1 MSEQQN
7 PSQQMRT
14 AYEKSEKEFSR
25 AAEELVSSQG
35 FAESLA
41 MLTSNAVAL
50 SRVVN
55 TGLDQMVRATRFA
68 GQRDIVR
75 LGRQLNRTEDKL
87 EQVLQIV
94 EQLEEELAITRAE
107 RDEARQSADAAG
119 SNGQVSAPRKRGRSN
134 ARPTKKSGEQSRS
147 ASVTLDTG
155 EEIQQIE
162 DEKLEQGSG
171 R

>member
-1 MSEQQN
+1 MSEQQT

-14 AYEKSEKEFSR
+14 AYEKSEKQLSR

-50 SRVVN
+50 TRVVN
-55 TGLDQMVRATRFA
+55 IGLDQMVRATRFA

-94 EQLEEELAITRAE
+94 EQLEDELAATRAE
-107 RDEARQSADAAG
+107 RDEARAATTQNAAEN
-119 SNGQVSAPRKRGRSN
+119 NGQSSARTRGRSN
-134 ARPTKKSGEQSRS
+134 AAKKSSARSRS
-147 ASVTLDTG
+147 ASVTLDAG

-162 DEKLEQGSG
+162 DAKLAQESD